1 MMKAVQIR
9 KPGGLDNLYVSTL
22 AEPGSPG
29 PDEIKVRLHASSL
42 NFHDYLVAVGAIQ
55 ADDGRILMSDGAG
68 EVLAVGSAISEFK
81 VGDAVV
87 STFFTNWADGD
98 PLNAGFQPVPG
109 DGLDGDPLNAGFQSV
124 PGDGRDGYS
133 REVVVAKA
141 GSFTHAPAGYSH
153 REAATLTCAG
163 VTAWRALVVNGNI
176 KAGDT
181 VLVQGTGG
189 VSIFALQFAKA
200 CGATVI
206 ATSSSD
212 AKLERLRALG
222 ADHLINYRTTEN
234 WGAAARALTNGRGV
248 DHVVEVGGV
257 GNLPQSITA
266 CRRGGHIAV
275 IGVLTGMAGEVPIA
289 QAMISELKI
298 IGLTVG
304 SRRHQQDMIRAIEAN
319 GIKPVLDKSFPLEGL
334 ADAFRYQETGKHF
347 GKICIDI

>member
-1 MMKAVQIR
+1 MKTVQVK
-9 KPGGLDNLYVSTL
+9 KPGGLDKLYVSTL
-22 AEPGSPG
+22 SEPGAPG
-29 PDEIKVRLHASSL
+29 PDEIKVRLRASSL
-42 NFHDYLVAVGAIQ
+42 NFHDYLVAAGKMT
-55 ADDGRILMSDGAG
+55 ADDGRIPMSDGAG
-68 EVLAVGSAISEFK
+68 EVVAVGAAVTEFA

-87 STFFTNWADGD
+87 STFFADWIDGVPPD
-98 PLNAGFQPVPG
+98 NGFAFVPG
-109 DGLDGDPLNAGFQSV
+109 DGI
-124 PGDGRDGYS
+124 DGYA
-133 REVVVAKA
+133 RELVVAKA
-141 GSFTHAPAGYSH
+141 SRFTRAPTGYSH
-153 REAATLTCAG
+153 KEAATLTCAG

-176 KAGDT
+176 KAGDV

-212 AKLERLRALG
+212 EKLERLKALG

-234 WGAAARALTNGRGV
+234 WGAAAKALSGGRGV

-275 IGVLTGMAGEVPIA
+275 IGVLTGVSGNVPIA
-289 QAMISELKI
+289 QMLINELRI
-298 IGLTVG
+298 IGLAVG
-304 SRRHQQDMIRAIEAN
+304 SRRHQLDMIRAIEAN

-334 ADAFRYQETGKHF
+334 ADAFHYQETGKHF

>member
-1 MMKAVQIR
+1 MKAVQLK

-22 AEPGSPG
+22 VEPGAPR
-29 PDEIKVRLHASSL
+29 PDEIKVRLRASSL
-42 NFHDYLVAVGAIQ
+42 NFHDYLIATGKMPS
-55 ADDGRILMSDGAG
+55 DDGRILMSDGAG
-68 EVLAVGSAISEFK
+68 EVVAVGSAVTEFT

-87 STFFTNWADGD
+87 STFFTNWVDGD
-98 PLNAGFQPVPG
+98 PADNGFASVPG
-109 DGLDGDPLNAGFQSV
+109 DGLDG
-124 PGDGRDGYS
+124 YS
-133 REVVVAKA
+133 RELVVTKA
-141 GSFTHAPAGYSH
+141 SCFTHAPTGYSH
-153 REAATLTCAG
+153 KEAATLTCAG
-163 VTAWRALVVNGNI
+163 VTAWRALVVNGNV
-176 KAGDT
+176 KAGDV

-212 AKLERLRALG
+212 EKLERLKSFG

-234 WGAAARALTNGRGV
+234 WGAAAKALTGGRGV

-275 IGVLTGMAGEVPIA
+275 IGVLTGLSGNVPVA
-289 QAMISELKI
+289 QILMSELRI
-298 IGLTVG
+298 IGLAVG
-304 SRRHQQDMIRAIEAN
+304 SRRHQLDMIRAIEAN
-319 GIKPVLDKSFPLEGL
+319 GIKPVLDKSFPLEKL